1 MQTKAASI
9 DFSFSRFSYRLQS
22 ELSPSLSRELGPA
35 FMEERTVVRAG
46 SEVGIEFD
54 QPISIVDAHDELM
67 QDVEAEHLADR
78 RCGGRCRR
86 RGRRR
91 GRGRRARAAA
101 ATGRRNQCDSRE
113 NGSHGKPALL
123 HRSSLA
129 IWVRRSP
136 ASPSLGPLG
145 PVTSERTSTP

>member
-78 RCGGRCRR
+78 H
-86 RGRRR
+86 
-91 GRGRRARAAA
+91 
-101 ATGRRNQCDSRE
+101 SRVLF
-113 NGSHGKPALL
+113 NCLPHTPTILVFTPKKKFSRPKQI
-123 HRSSLA
+123 SLDR
-129 IWVRRSP
+129 IGWEF
-136 ASPSLGPLG
+136 L
-145 PVTSERTSTP
+145 